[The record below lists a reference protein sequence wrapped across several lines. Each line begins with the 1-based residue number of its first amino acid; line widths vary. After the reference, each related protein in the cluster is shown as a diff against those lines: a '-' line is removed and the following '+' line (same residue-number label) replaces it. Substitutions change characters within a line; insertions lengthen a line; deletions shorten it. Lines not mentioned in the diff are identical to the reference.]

1 MTLEEGQNRLVHFVE
16 EKIRRSGW
24 FIFFKS
30 DIKLSLTRILEPY
43 EKSAN
48 LPLPEK
54 LNLFEVEI
62 DKHGIL
68 YNREEFLDWKDVCAS
83 GIMSEYISN
92 GWMERGGGYY
102 KKYLLVILHSGDI
115 IPFSLGDISRLKGLL
130 GHFIELYKTKNQF
143 DDFLKNSN

>member
-1 MTLEEGQNRLVHFVE
+1 MTQEEGQNRLVHFVE

-30 DIKLSLTRILEPY
+30 DLKLSLTRILEPY

-83 GIMSEYISN
+83 GIMSEYIPRSTEAL
-92 GWMERGGGYY
+92 GHY
-102 KKYLLVILHSGDI
+102 KEYLLVISHSGDI
-115 IPFSLGDISRLKGLL
+115 IPFSLGDISHLKGLL
-130 GHFIELYKTKNQF
+130 GHFIELYKTKN
-143 DDFLKNSN
+143 S